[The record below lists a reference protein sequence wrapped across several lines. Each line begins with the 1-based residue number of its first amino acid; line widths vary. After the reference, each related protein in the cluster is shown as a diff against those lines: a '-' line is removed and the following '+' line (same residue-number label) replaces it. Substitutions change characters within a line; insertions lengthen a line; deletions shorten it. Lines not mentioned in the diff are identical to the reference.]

1 MGLKEILAAKKAA
14 AEAEAAKASS
24 APVEHQQAITDAA
37 ADAES
42 EQEEQKVSMIA
53 AEDPGPAPAPV
64 VDTSK
69 LSFAEKLKLKQQ
81 QIKQAQTAPPPAP
94 KKPEIDPAM
103 IPEDEA
109 DAQAYVDIKTKIVQ
123 LEDLMDEDLKNGMAQ
138 LKQALKKNPNAA
150 LLMLDSD
157 IGKMVIALR
166 RMTHVEIEI
175 AKEPKKRG
183 KKTDPKAKA
192 VQLTADQ
199 IAAAFDE
206 L

>member
-14 AEAEAAKASS
+14 AEA
-24 APVEHQQAITDAA
+24 AA
-37 ADAES
+37 ANQAPAAEAPK
-42 EQEEQKVSMIA
+42 ELPKEEPKVSMIA
-53 AEDPGPAPAPV
+53 AEEPAPAV

-81 QIKQAQTAPPPAP
+81 QIKQAQTAPPPEP
-94 KKPEIDPAM
+94 KKPDIDPAM

-109 DAQAYVDIKTKIVQ
+109 DAQAYVDIKTKIAQ
-123 LEDLMDEDLKNGMAQ
+123 LEDMMDDDLRNGMAQ

-150 LLMLDSD
+150 MLMLDSD

-166 RMTHVEIEI
+166 RMTHTEIEI

-183 KKTDPKAKA
+183 RKTEPKAKA

-199 IAAAFDE
+199 IAAAFEE

>member
-14 AEAEAAKASS
+14 AEAAAVASQPIAVIEAPKE
-24 APVEHQQAITDAA
+24 APK
-37 ADAES
+37 
-42 EQEEQKVSMIA
+42 EEPKVSMIA
-53 AEDPGPAPAPV
+53 AEEPAPAV

-81 QIKQAQTAPPPAP
+81 QIKQAQTTPPAEP
-94 KKPEIDPAM
+94 KQPDIDPAM

-109 DAQAYVDIKTKIVQ
+109 DAQAYVDIKTKIIQ
-123 LEDLMDEDLKNGMAQ
+123 LENMMDDDLRNGMAQ

-150 LLMLDSD
+150 MLMLDSD

-166 RMTHVEIEI
+166 RMTHTEIEI

-183 KKTDPKAKA
+183 RKTEPKAKA

-199 IAAAFDE
+199 IAAAFEE